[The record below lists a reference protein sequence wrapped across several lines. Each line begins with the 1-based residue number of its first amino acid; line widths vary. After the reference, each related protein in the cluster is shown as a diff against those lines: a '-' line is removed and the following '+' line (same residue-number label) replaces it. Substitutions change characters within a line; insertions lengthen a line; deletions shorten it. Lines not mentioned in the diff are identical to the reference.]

1 MTAVACAATL
11 AALPRSASC
20 EPSPPH
26 HRAFWDAALGP
37 ILSSNVYRDSTAER
51 DTGYEARLRLGLRS
65 RHSSRTFSQV
75 DYDFDTTVFPQ
86 AHDENRI
93 DHAFAA
99 LARHRLHS
107 RFAIELK
114 TGLRL
119 ARYPHLST
127 FDNTSGAG
135 QLSLKSYL
143 DSRTTLEGGAGYEKK
158 GYPDYDLDYGG
169 AGLFTTL
176 TRDFGRRTFGE
187 LSATFRRDA
196 YTERLVTDAAVAGT
210 GDASALRRDRDW
222 LAGGR
227 VVRDLTLVLRLEAG
241 YQYGHLASNGDSLA
255 VLPGEE
261 RLLGDYYSHRR
272 HDLSARLRKLL
283 RRGSS
288 ITAGVRYRD
297 RAYRARLARD
307 EDGAFRE
314 PQQLRH
320 DRQVLVSAYWD
331 FPVPRLG
338 GRAAF
343 GHFGLRLRASY
354 ERNHSNEALY
364 DYSAGILSLSFTSWH

>member
-11 AALPRSASC
+11 AALPSSASA
-20 EPSPPH
+20 ESSPPR

-37 ILSSNVYRDSTAER
+37 ILSGNVYRDSTAER
-51 DTGYEARLRLGLRS
+51 DTGYEARLRVGLRS
-65 RHSSRTFSQV
+65 RHSSRTLSQI
-75 DYDFDTTVFPQ
+75 DYDFDTTAFPH
-86 AHDENRI
+86 AHDENRL

-99 LARHRLHS
+99 LVRHRLHS
-107 RFAIELK
+107 RFSMEVK

-119 ARYPHLST
+119 SRYPHLGT
-127 FDNTSGAG
+127 FDNASGAG
-135 QLSLKSYL
+135 QASLKGYL
-143 DSRTTLEGGAGYEKK
+143 DARTTLEGGVGYEKK
-158 GYPDYDLDYGG
+158 DYPDYDLDYGG
-169 AGLFTTL
+169 PGLFSTL

-187 LSATFRRDA
+187 LTAAVRRDS
-196 YTERLVTDAAVAGT
+196 YTERLVTNEA
-210 GDASALRRDRDW
+210 ASAGEGSTLRRDRDW

-227 VVRDLTLVLRLEAG
+227 AVRDLTLVMRLEAG

-272 HDLSARLRKLL
+272 HDLSARVRKLL

-288 ITAGVRYRD
+288 LTAGVRYRD

-307 EDGAFRE
+307 AEGVFRQPE
-314 PQQLRH
+314 QLRH
-320 DRQVLVSAYWD
+320 DRQILVSVYWD

-364 DYSAGILSLSFTSWH
+364 DYRAGIVSLSFTSWH